1 MIERAFTK
9 LHGLGNDFVLFDA
22 REAPLA
28 LSEAQVRRLGNRH
41 TGIGFDQLIVL
52 EASAVADV
60 KVRFWNSDGGEV
72 AACGNGSRAVAAWLG
87 GKAIL
92 ETGGGLIATD
102 ASGANAS
109 IDMGLPRFDWDAVP
123 LAFAMDTL
131 HLPLG
136 WDGLDAGS
144 AVSVGNPHVVFF
156 VADAGAVDL
165 ARLGPVIE
173 QDPVFPQRVN
183 VGVAQMQGRDVM
195 RLNVWERGAG
205 LTLACGTGAVAAVAA
220 AQRRGLADAAV
231 AVDLPGGRLHVQR
244 DADGH
249 LHLSGP
255 AQLAFTGLVDLERYA

>member
-1 MIERAFTK
+1 LIERAFTK

-52 EASAVADV
+52 EPSAVADV

-72 AACGNGSRAVAAWLG
+72 AVCGNGSRAVAAWLG
-87 GKAIL
+87 GKAVL

-102 ASGANAS
+102 ASGADAI

-136 WDGLDAGS
+136 WEGLDAGS

-156 VADAGAVDL
+156 VADAAAIDL

-173 QDPVFPQRVN
+173 HDPVFPERVN